1 MKVSF
6 SVAARAVAAL
16 AIVALSTG
24 CGGGGGAIPGQ
35 GQISVPKP
43 QLRTFTIP
51 RSGPAAQVC
60 SQASLG
66 YATCDA
72 WRRVDVGKVASPNKI
87 VQPGPSPSPG
97 APGFC
102 LNPTVGY
109 TPCDLRAAYNLVNC
123 PQGSGQTIAVINA
136 YDDPNAE
143 SDLAIYRNQFGL
155 PACTTANGCFRKLNQ
170 SGVQGSY
177 TTPDQGWSQ
186 ETSVDLDV
194 ASAIC
199 PGCHLML
206 VEGNTNSFA
215 DLAASV
221 NTAVRAGAT
230 IVSNSYSGQESDD
243 IVATFGPA
251 YDHPG
256 VIITVSSGDEGY
268 GSSLRFPDDL
278 NTVVSVGGTTL
289 SVISPR
295 TESAWSSAGSGCTA
309 VSSPLTSQPAWQTAD
324 PRIRQLCSRRAY
336 VDVSAVA
343 DPNTGVDVYDSYG
356 MSGWLVFGG
365 TSIGAPLIAGVY
377 ALAGNASSAGPA
389 YPYNHSQSLNDVNG
403 GSNGTCGGSGICMS
417 SSHWD
422 GPTGLGSPNGIGGF

>member
-1 MKVSF
+1 MRKAPVLGTAAGIIAAAATVVMFAAPTSA
-6 SVAARAVAAL
+6 SGLPASAARTATVAHPAATGSAGNIQHLCAQTTKPGIMHCLAL
-16 AIVALSTG
+16 ARTDVAHRLGVLAAPNAT
-24 CGGGGGAIPGQ
+24 P
-35 GQISVPKP
+35 
-43 QLRTFTIP
+43 
-51 RSGPAAQVC
+51 SG
-60 SQASLG
+60 
-66 YATCDA
+66 Y
-72 WRRVDVGKVASPNKI
+72 
-87 VQPGPSPSPG
+87 GPSTLQGAYKLPSSS
-97 APGFC
+97 A
-102 LNPTVGY
+102 
-109 TPCDLRAAYNLVNC
+109 
-123 PQGSGQTIAVINA
+123 GSGQTVALVDA

-143 SDLAIYRNQFGL
+143 SDLGVYRSQYGL
-155 PACTTANGCFRKLNQ
+155 PSCTTANGCFRKLNQ